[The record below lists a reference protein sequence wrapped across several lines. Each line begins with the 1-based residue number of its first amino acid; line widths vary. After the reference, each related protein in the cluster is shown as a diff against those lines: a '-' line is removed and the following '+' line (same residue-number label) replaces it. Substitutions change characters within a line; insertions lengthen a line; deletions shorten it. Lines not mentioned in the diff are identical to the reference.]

1 MINEVEEFDNSF
13 LDNLAGKWNAII
25 FESKEDGKLITL
37 KAFEEMIA
45 FDEALN
51 NIVAINRNGTLYE
64 TH

>member
-1 MINEVEEFDNSF
+1 MWSPEDNDTIDIYNKLVNEIEEFSYSF

-45 FDEALN
+45 FD
-51 NIVAINRNGTLYE
+51 
-64 TH
+64 